1 MDALK
6 KYKLVC
12 TQQQATTEFVQA
24 SLHPQGSLKKRDKPG
39 SSTGL
44 LSGLKRGSGAL
55 VVEESEFAKFCKVRA
70 TTLPYPLHLPHP
82 LLTQFIKKKTKK
94 EAEHNPECRQ
104 MDVSSFLIKMFQRV
118 TKYPLLVRVSK

>member
-55 VVEESEFAKFCKVRA
+55 VVEDSEFAKFCKVRA
-70 TTLPYPLHLPHP
+70 TTPTLPTYYTYPHP
-82 LLTQFIKKKTKK
+82 PLTEFIKKTKK
-94 EAEHNPECRQ
+94 RKLSITQNVDRW
-104 MDVSSFLIKMFQRV
+104 M
-118 TKYPLLVRVSK
+118 YPPF